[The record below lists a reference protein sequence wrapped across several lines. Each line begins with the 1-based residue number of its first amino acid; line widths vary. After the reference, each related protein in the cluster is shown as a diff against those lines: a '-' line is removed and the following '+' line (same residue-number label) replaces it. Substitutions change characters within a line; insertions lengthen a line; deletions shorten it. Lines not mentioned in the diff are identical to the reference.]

1 MDSNPKALSLFMAN
15 FLNKFG
21 IFYCHMV
28 EPRTLKSGEKC
39 EHYES
44 LKPVR
49 KAFNGSFIVAGGY
62 DREEGNKVAGD
73 GNGDLVAY
81 GRLFL
86 PNPDLSRRFELDV
99 PLNK

>member
-28 EPRTLKSGEKC
+28 EPRMLKSGEIC

-62 DREEGNKVAGD
+62 DREEGN
-73 GNGDLVAY
+73 GDLVAY

>member
-1 MDSNPKALSLFMAN
+1 M
-15 FLNKFG
+15 
-21 IFYCHMV
+21 
-28 EPRTLKSGEKC
+28 LKSWEKC

-99 PLNK
+99 PLNKEMKILFIPMILLSVTWIIHFLKQFPMNIV